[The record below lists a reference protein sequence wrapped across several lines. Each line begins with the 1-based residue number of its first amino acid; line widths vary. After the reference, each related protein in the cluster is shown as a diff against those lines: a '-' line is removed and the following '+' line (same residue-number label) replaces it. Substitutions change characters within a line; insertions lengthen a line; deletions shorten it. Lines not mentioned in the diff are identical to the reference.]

1 MQCVQCGAELPEG
14 SRFCSNC
21 GAKQPEEAASAA
33 PMDSS
38 WPEARKVP
46 GAAPPGIGESLK
58 PWSER
63 ENMPGSQR
71 PLLGEEAAP
80 PPEPGEPL
88 AVRLTKLEAS
98 ASSGSDRDRAD
109 AGFFGEAGGE
119 PPQMRADAPRGGE
132 SRFAPPPVPVPS
144 DSGRAGGA
152 ERGRGGRR
160 SEGGGSSVRVW
171 IAPPLL
177 AICAAAAL
185 IWQVNYERGISAE
198 AAEIQ
203 RSAAAAALGGNYEI
217 AEAKLD
223 QALDKR
229 PRDPGIRSDLQ
240 TVQTIRRLEDQL
252 TEVQRLL
259 SRSDTAGAS
268 GVLDQVNRELSGLSG
283 TAYDRLRD
291 RVNKLRAKLELADI
305 RGSAEKA
312 GTLAELAGLLKTASA
327 YPASQQQPVVELI
340 TDRIVEVSGD
350 EAEQAIADGSYYEA
364 AAMVDEARGYAP
376 EAQRLIDLEKRLAS
390 LTAESEYAA
399 SELFEASGRELLSG
413 TGGLRMEPLRQ
424 IVKNGK
430 LEFSGTLRNESA
442 ATLYDLLVEYRSY
455 DAQGKFAGEGWTEVS
470 PGDLAPGKTASFS
483 DRLDAEEGAIVVID
497 SVSWYRE

>member
-1 MQCVQCGAELPEG
+1 MECVQCGAELPEG
-14 SRFCSNC
+14 SRFCSSC
-21 GAKQPEEAASAA
+21 GAKQPEAAASEPAE
-33 PMDSS
+33 SS
-38 WPEARKVP
+38 WPEARRVP
-46 GAAPPGIGESLK
+46 DAALPGIGEPPLK
-58 PWSER
+58 PRSER
-63 ENMPGSQR
+63 ENMPEQGR
-71 PLLGEEAAP
+71 PLIGEEAAP

-88 AVRLTKLEAS
+88 AVRLTKLGGS
-98 ASSGSDRDRAD
+98 ASPGSDRDRAD
-109 AGFFGEAGGE
+109 AGFSGEAGGE
-119 PPQMRADAPRGGE
+119 PPQMRADAPRGA
-132 SRFAPPPVPVPS
+132 SRFAPPPVPAPS
-144 DSGRAGGA
+144 ASGRAGGA
-152 ERGRGGRR
+152 ERGRGGRQND
-160 SEGGGSSVRVW
+160 GGGSSARVW

-203 RSAAAAALGGNYEI
+203 RSAADAALGGNYEI
-217 AEAKLD
+217 AESKLD

-252 TEVQRLL
+252 TEAQRLL
-259 SRSDTAGAS
+259 SRSDTAGAT

-291 RVNKLRAKLELADI
+291 RLDKLRAKLELADI

-312 GTLAELAGLLKTASA
+312 GTLAELTGLLKTASA
-327 YPASQQQPVVELI
+327 YPESEQQPVVELI

-350 EAEQAIADGSYYEA
+350 EAERAIAGGSYYEA
-364 AAMVDEARGYAP
+364 AAVVDEARGYAP

-399 SELFEASGRELLSG
+399 SELFEASGCELLSG
-413 TGGLRMEPLRQ
+413 TGELRMEPLQ
-424 IVKNGK
+424 QVVKGGK
-430 LEFSGTLRNESA
+430 LEFSGTLRNESTE
-442 ATLYDLLVEYRSY
+442 TLYDLLVEYRSY
-455 DAQGKFAGEGWTEVS
+455 DAQGKFAGEGWTEVR
-470 PGDLAPGKTASFS
+470 PVDLAPGKTAAFS
-483 DRLDAEEGAIVVID
+483 DRLDAEEGAIVVVD

>member
-14 SRFCSNC
+14 SHFCSNC
-21 GAKQPEEAASAA
+21 GAKQPEAAA
-33 PMDSS
+33 PPADSS

-46 GAAPPGIGESLK
+46 DAALPGIGEAPLK
-58 PWSER
+58 PRSDR
-63 ENMPGSQR
+63 ENAPAPER
-71 PLLGEEAAP
+71 PLLGEEAA

-88 AVRLTKLEAS
+88 AVRLTKLGGA
-98 ASSGSDRDRAD
+98 ASSGSERERAD
-109 AGFFGEAGGE
+109 AGFFGEPE
-119 PPQMRADAPRGGE
+119 VDPPQMRADAPRGGE
-132 SRFAPPPVPVPS
+132 SRFAPPALPAAGERS
-144 DSGRAGGA
+144 GGA

-160 SEGGGSSVRVW
+160 SDGGGSSARVW

-203 RSAAAAALGGNYEI
+203 RSAADAALGGNYEI

-229 PRDPGIRSDLQ
+229 PRDPGLRSDLQ

-252 TEVQRLL
+252 TEAQRLL
-259 SRSDTAGAS
+259 SRSDTAGAT
-268 GVLDQVNRELSGLSG
+268 GVLDQVNRELSGLNG

-312 GTLAELAGLLKTASA
+312 GTLAELTGLLKTASA
-327 YPASQQQPVVELI
+327 YPASEQQPVVELI

-350 EAEQAIADGSYYEA
+350 EAERAIAGGSYYEA
-364 AAMVDEARGYAP
+364 AAVVDEARSYAP
-376 EAQRLIDLEKRLAS
+376 EAQRLIDLEKRLVS
-390 LTAESEYAA
+390 LTSDDEYAA

-413 TGGLRMEPLRQ
+413 TGELIMEPLRQ
-424 IVKNGK
+424 VVKNGK
-430 LEFSGTLRNESA
+430 LEFSGTLRNESKG
-442 ATLYDLLVEYRSY
+442 TLYDLLVEYRSY
-455 DAQGKFAGEGWTEVS
+455 DAQGKFAGEGWTEVR
-470 PGDLAPGKTASFS
+470 PGDLAPGQEASFS